1 MGKEKA
7 RSFSIKLINMGNCG
21 SAPKTKGDDDAVPAP
36 EPVEETVNAANLQEE
51 KSQEEEKKDDA
62 KIDGGEKSAD
72 ENKGPSLGSLL
83 DQTEKKKEAEEKDK
97 TIEGASKETEE
108 APKTVEGTSK
118 EKEEAPKTHEV
129 IKGEAEEASKVAPN
143 ASTKEAT
150 KSEEKTADK

>member
-1 MGKEKA
+1 
-7 RSFSIKLINMGNCG
+7 MGNCG
-21 SAPKTKGDDDAVPAP
+21 SAPKTKGDNDAVPAP
-36 EPVEETVNAANLQEE
+36 EPVEETVNAADLQEV
-51 KSQEEEKKDDA
+51 KSQEEE

-129 IKGEAEEASKVAPN
+129 IKGEAEEASKVATN

>member
-1 MGKEKA
+1 MGGEKEKA

-83 DQTEKKKEAEEKDK
+83 DQTEKRRKQKRR
-97 TIEGASKETEE
+97 IR
-108 APKTVEGTSK
+108 P
-118 EKEEAPKTHEV
+118 
-129 IKGEAEEASKVAPN
+129 SKVLQRKQKKPQRP
-143 ASTKEAT
+143 SKVLQR
-150 KSEEKTADK
+150 KKKKHQRL

>member
-1 MGKEKA
+1 M
-7 RSFSIKLINMGNCG
+7 LIF
-21 SAPKTKGDDDAVPAP
+21 V
-36 EPVEETVNAANLQEE
+36 
-51 KSQEEEKKDDA
+51 
-62 KIDGGEKSAD
+62 IYW
-72 ENKGPSLGSLL
+72 
-83 DQTEKKKEAEEKDK
+83 QTEKKKEAEEKDK

-129 IKGEAEEASKVAPN
+129 IKGEAEEASKVATN